1 MRDTGNMD
9 KSAKELVCDS
19 GWGQDYEVVK
29 EMGDCHAAV
38 GQYDHARACYGRAA
52 SLGPDEAGPYVGSGV
67 VELQNGNLAE
77 AETAFRVACR
87 LDPGCSKAYCGL
99 AMISQQRDDPA
110 AASDLYLKS
119 LDLDKDNLT
128 ALLGL
133 FQLSCRTGTF
143 SKLIHHLEV
152 YLDMHPGDIS
162 VMFCLATLHL
172 KDGRWDKAKELLGN
186 IVILDGQNADAANL
200 LEEVEHILSQQKN
213 KEIRV

>member
-1 MRDTGNMD
+1 MD
-9 KSAKELVCDS
+9 KSAKEMVRDS
-19 GWGQDYEVVK
+19 EWRQDYEVAK
-29 EMGDCHAAV
+29 ELGDCHAAV
-38 GQYDHARACYGRAA
+38 GEYDHAQACYDRAA
-52 SLGPDEAGPYVGSGV
+52 ALGPDEAGPYVGSGV
-67 VELQNGNLAE
+67 VELQNGNLTE

-87 LDPGCSKAYCGL
+87 LDPGCSKAWCGL
-99 AMISQQRDDPA
+99 AMISQQRDDSV

-119 LDLDKDNLT
+119 LELDKDNLT

-172 KDGRWDKAKELLGN
+172 KDGRWDKAKAILN
-186 IVILDGQNADAANL
+186 DIVIIDGQNADAANL
-200 LEEVEHILSQQKN
+200 LEEVEHILAQQKN
-213 KEIRV
+213 KEISI